1 MSSTS
6 PRYGT
11 VDRDYGLRLATCD
24 PADDGP
30 IWMVNLMKYRAVAD
44 YSATDDGT
52 MGAAVSGREADDRY
66 APLDVLAD
74 IGAEVVFHGDVDQQL
89 LGDGTVWDRVGIV
102 RYPTRRS
109 FIEMQS
115 RDDFRERHVHKEA
128 GMDRTIVMG
137 CLPNEVPDMPDGSNE
152 VSWDEVPHPP
162 TDDDGP
168 VTVFHI
174 LSFKDPDS
182 AVHTPEH
189 MVRYQTKAAESAS
202 RHGVRVSA
210 WFGVEGTILGD
221 GRVWHQARANT
232 FPSKAAFMA
241 VVFDP
246 ERLEA
251 QRNHREEAIADTYTM
266 IVRGH
271 PGMDFERLARSVGR
285 A

>member
-1 MSSTS
+1 MGIEHT
-6 PRYGT
+6 YGT
-11 VDRDYGLRLATCD
+11 VDRDYGLRLATTD
-24 PADDGP
+24 PTDDGP
-30 IWMVNLMKYRAVAD
+30 VWMVNLMKYRERAAYAD
-44 YSATDDGT
+44 GDDQGDAIT
-52 MGAAVSGREADDRY
+52 GREADDRY
-66 APLDVLAD
+66 APLDVLEA

-109 FIEMQS
+109 FIDMQA
-115 RDDFRERHVHKEA
+115 RDDFRDRHVHKAA
-128 GMDRTIVMG
+128 GMDRTIVLG
-137 CLPNEVPDMPDGSNE
+137 CLPNEVPAMPAGLDDVPWS
-152 VSWDEVPHPP
+152 DVPHPP
-162 TDDDGP
+162 TPDDGP

-174 LSFKDPDS
+174 VRFHDPD
-182 AVHTPEH
+182 AARETPEH
-189 MVRYQTKAAESAS
+189 MVRYQTKAAESAG

-221 GRVWHQARANT
+221 GRVWHQVRANT

-251 QRNHREEAIADTYTM
+251 QRAHREVAIADTYTM
-266 IVRGH
+266 IVRSGGRFDH
-271 PGMDFERLARSVGR
+271 DALARSVGR

>member
-1 MSSTS
+1 MGTA

-11 VDRDYGLRLATCD
+11 IDREYGMRLATCD

-30 IWMVNLMKYRAVAD
+30 IWMVNLMKYRDVAD
-44 YSATDDGT
+44 YADATGDT
-52 MGAAVSGREADDRY
+52 PAISGREADDRY
-66 APLDVLAD
+66 APLDVLAN

-89 LGDGTVWDRVGIV
+89 LGDGTVWDRIGIV

-109 FIEMQS
+109 FIDMQS
-115 RDDFRERHVHKEA
+115 RQDFADRHVHKAA

-137 CLPNEVPDMPDGSNE
+137 CLPNEVPSMPTHVADVPWS
-152 VSWDEVPHPP
+152 EVPHPP
-162 TDDDGP
+162 TPDDGP

-174 LSFKDPDS
+174 VRFHDPN
-182 AVHTPEH
+182 AARETPEH
-189 MVRYQTKAAESAS
+189 MVRYQTKAAESAG

-221 GRVWHQARANT
+221 GRVWHQVRANT

-251 QRNHREEAIADTYTM
+251 QRDHREVAIAETYTM
-266 IVRGH
+266 IVRADGRFDH
-271 PGMDFERLARSVGR
+271 ETLTRSVGR